1 MADDTPDHVLLDI
14 LARTKTIAT
23 IGVSLKPE
31 RPSHYVSRFMQDNGR
46 RVIPVNPGLA
56 GQSVI
61 GEMAVA
67 TLADLPGNAKI
78 DMVNVFRR
86 SETIPDVVDEILAI
100 DWPTKPVIWLQLD
113 IRHDGAADRAREA
126 GFTVVQDRC
135 LKIEYPRLRPDDVTV
150 A

>member
-1 MADDTPDHVLLDI
+1 MSPELPAARLGSPPVRWRTAD
-14 LARTKTIAT
+14 
-23 IGVSLKPE
+23 
-31 RPSHYVSRFMQDNGR
+31 
-46 RVIPVNPGLA
+46 
-56 GQSVI
+56 SV
-61 GEMAVA
+61 GE
-67 TLADLPGNAKI
+67 ADLPGDAKI
-78 DMVNVFRR
+78 DMINVFRR

-100 DWPTKPVIWLQLD
+100 DWPTKPVIWLQLG